1 MANSTDYGVTEVKY
15 NGIGK
20 YIEWVKV
27 GKLDGSSFGIRENWL
42 RTKVISELESGKTFI
57 TVLKHGDKLKKGA
70 EIHIVNVD
78 GKKYIRT
85 DNDNVASDNLENLPE
100 F

>member
-1 MANSTDYGVTEVKY
+1 MADYGITEVKY
-15 NGIGK
+15 DGIGK

-27 GKLDGSSFGIRENWL
+27 GRFSGSSFGMRENWL
-42 RTKVISELESGKTFI
+42 RSKFISEYDNEKTFI
-57 TVLKHGDKLKKGA
+57 TVLKQGDRLKKGL
-70 EIHIVNVD
+70 EINIVTVD

-85 DNDNVASDNLENLPE
+85 DNHNEASDHLIDVPE

>member
-1 MANSTDYGVTEVKY
+1 MANPADYGVTEVKY
-15 NGIGK
+15 NSIGK

-27 GKLDGSSFGIRENWL
+27 GKFNGSSFGIRENWL

-57 TVLKHGDKLKKGA
+57 TVVKHGDKLRKGT
-70 EIHIVNVD
+70 EIHIVNVN

-85 DNDNVASDNLENLPE
+85 DKDNTASDNLENLPE

>member
-1 MANSTDYGVTEVKY
+1 MADYGITGVKY
-15 NGIGK
+15 NSIGK

-27 GKLDGSSFGIRENWL
+27 GRFTGNSFGMRENWL
-42 RTKVISELESGKTFI
+42 RTKVISEFGNGKSFI
-57 TVLKHGDKLKKGA
+57 TVLKQGDRLKKGL
-70 EIHIVNVD
+70 EVNIVTID

-85 DNDNVASDNLENLPE
+85 DNNIKASDNLTDIPE

>member
-1 MANSTDYGVTEVKY
+1 MANSADYGVTEVKY
-15 NGIGK
+15 NSIGK

-27 GKLDGSSFGIRENWL
+27 GKFNGSSFGIRENWL

-57 TVLKHGDKLKKGA
+57 TVVKHGDKLRKGV
-70 EIHIVNVD
+70 EIHTVNVN

-85 DNDNVASDNLENLPE
+85 DNNNDASDNLEDLPE

>member
-1 MANSTDYGVTEVKY
+1 MADYGVTGVKY

-27 GKLDGSSFGIRENWL
+27 GKFTGSSFGMRENWL
-42 RTKVISELESGKTFI
+42 RTKVISELENGKTFI
-57 TVLKHGDKLKKGA
+57 TVLKHGDRLKKGA
-70 EIHIVNVD
+70 EIHVINVN

-85 DNDNVASDNLENLPE
+85 DNDNDASDNLEGLPE
-100 F
+100 FV

>member
-1 MANSTDYGVTEVKY
+1 MANSADYGVTEVKY

-27 GKLDGSSFGIRENWL
+27 GKFNGNSFGMRENWL
-42 RTKVISELESGKTFI
+42 RTKVISELKSGKTFI
-57 TVLKHGDKLKKGA
+57 TVVKHGDKLKKGA
-70 EIHIVNVD
+70 EIQLINVN
-78 GKKYIRT
+78 GKEYIRT
-85 DNDNVASDNLENLPE
+85 DNNNVASDNLENLPE

>member
-1 MANSTDYGVTEVKY
+1 MADYGITEVKY

-20 YIEWVKV
+20 FIEWIKV
-27 GKLDGSSFGIRENWL
+27 GKFSGSSFGMRENWL
-42 RTKVISELESGKTFI
+42 RTKLISEYENEKTFI
-57 TVLKHGDKLKKGA
+57 TVLKQGDRLKKGL
-70 EIHIVNVD
+70 EINIVTVD

-85 DNDNVASDNLENLPE
+85 DNQNIASDHLIDVPE

>member
-1 MANSTDYGVTEVKY
+1 MADYGVTDVKY
-15 NGIGK
+15 NSIDK

-27 GKLDGSSFGIRENWL
+27 GKFAGNSFGMRENWL
-42 RTKVISELESGKTFI
+42 RTKLISELERGKTFI
-57 TVLKHGDKLKKGA
+57 TVLKHGDRLKKGA
-70 EIHIVNVD
+70 EIHIVNVN

-85 DNDNVASDNLENLPE
+85 DNDNTASDNLKDVPE

>member
-1 MANSTDYGVTEVKY
+1 MVNPADYGVTAVKY
-15 NGIGK
+15 NSIGK

-27 GKLDGSSFGIRENWL
+27 GKFNNGSFEIRENWL
-42 RTKVISELESGKTFI
+42 RTKVISELEMGKTFI
-57 TVLKHGDKLKKGA
+57 TVVKHGDKLRKGT
-70 EIHIVNVD
+70 EIHIINLD

>member
-1 MANSTDYGVTEVKY
+1 MADYGVTDVKY
-15 NGIGK
+15 NSIGK

-27 GKLDGSSFGIRENWL
+27 GKFTGSSFAMRENWL
-42 RTKVISELESGKTFI
+42 RTKVISELENGKIFI

-70 EIHIVNVD
+70 EIHVVNVD

-85 DNDNVASDNLENLPE
+85 DNNNEASDNLEDLPK

>member
-1 MANSTDYGVTEVKY
+1 MADYGITGVKY

-27 GKLDGSSFGIRENWL
+27 GKFTGSSFGIRENWL
-42 RTKVISELESGKTFI
+42 RTKVISEFEEGKTFI
-57 TVLKHGDKLKKGA
+57 TVLKQGDRLKKGL
-70 EIHIVNVD
+70 EVNIVTVD

-85 DNDNVASDNLENLPE
+85 DNDSKNSDNLKDIPE
-100 F
+100 FP